1 MDYKAFEPLV
11 KKLKEGKKVS
21 FFTGAGISTNAGIP
35 DFRSPET
42 GLYANLAKLNLPYA
56 EAVFDIDYFRDDPK
70 AFYTLAE
77 ELFPGKFK
85 PTKFHY
91 MIRLLQDKNLLQRV
105 YTQNIDTLERIA
117 GVKDEYI
124 VEAHG
129 SFASNHCI
137 DCSHEMSTEQV
148 IAAMADK
155 TKNDGIPT
163 CGKCQGY
170 VKPDIV
176 FFGEGLPSRLFE
188 LWDEDSETLEIAI
201 VAGTS
206 LTVYPFA
213 GLHSEVGK
221 DALRVLINNETV
233 GDFKEKKR
241 KSDIIALEN
250 ADVAADMICELLG
263 WKDELDLLYG
273 SNIPKESAEEKAR
286 EIADEIKLE
295 LQSRKDRD
303 DKEESEVKREDF
315 NDSEDDTKSEDFK
328 DASEEDQDELEKEI
342 AKLKI

>member
-1 MDYKAFEPLV
+1 MTKLEPLV
-11 KKLKEGKKVS
+11 NKLKEGKKVS

-42 GLYANLAKLNLPYA
+42 GLYANLAKLDLPYA

-91 MIRLLQDKNLLQRV
+91 LIRLLQDKGLLQRV

-117 GVKDEYI
+117 GVRDEFL

-137 DCSHEMSTEQV
+137 DCSHEMTTELV

-155 TKNDGIPT
+155 TKNEGIPT
-163 CGKCQGY
+163 CPKCDGY

-188 LWDEDSETLEIAI
+188 LWDEDSENLDIAI

-213 GLHSEVGK
+213 GLHSEVPK
-221 DALRVLINNETV
+221 HALRVLINKEPV
-233 GDFKEKKR
+233 GDFKKKKR
-241 KSDIIALEN
+241 KSDIVVLEN
-250 ADVAADMICELLG
+250 ADIAATTICELLG
-263 WKDELDLLYG
+263 WKEELEALYNDEPRD
-273 SNIPKESAEEKAR
+273 SAEKAR
-286 EIADEIKLE
+286 EIAQEIDAE
-295 LQSRKDRD
+295 LKKSDAE
-303 DKEESEVKREDF
+303 DKSDYEDAQ
-315 NDSEDDTKSEDFK
+315 DDDTKSEDFK
-328 DASEEDQDELEKEI
+328 DALDDDLEKEI
-342 AKLKI
+342 ANLKI